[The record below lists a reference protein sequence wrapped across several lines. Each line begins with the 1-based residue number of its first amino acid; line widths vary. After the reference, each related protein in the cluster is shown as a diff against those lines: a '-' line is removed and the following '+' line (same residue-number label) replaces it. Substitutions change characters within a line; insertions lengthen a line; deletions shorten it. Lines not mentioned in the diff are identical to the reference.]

1 MKATTEHLQH
11 IAEKMCVQGKFLE
24 GIPFGSGHINDTYR
38 LAYEDA
44 SGAVRKYTF
53 QRINDNVFPN
63 PPEVMENIDRV
74 TTHLQSKIAADRSGK
89 RRETVRLLKTA
100 DNQPYYLD
108 ADGNYWRAYHFVENV
123 NSFNTLSNPDQAYQI
138 AKSFGE
144 FQCDLADLPGKRLN
158 ETIKDFHHTPN
169 RFAQLWEAVKNDR
182 AGRLKDVAKEL
193 DYFHSVEEECGTLVR
208 ALNEGAVPER
218 VTHNDT
224 KCNNILLDEKT
235 NEGAC
240 VIDLDTV
247 MPGLVHYDFGDMV
260 RGGTGSTAEDEVDDS
275 KVYMRKEMFEGLLKG
290 YLESAKNFL
299 TPAETELLPLSGKII
314 TLEIG
319 TRFLADYL
327 NGDIYFKTSR
337 PNHNLDRARVQ
348 IALGKSIGDALPELM
363 KML

>member
-1 MKATTEHLQH
+1 MKATIERLQRM
-11 IAEKMCVQGKFLE
+11 ANKMRVQGKFVE
-24 GIPFGSGHINDTYR
+24 GINFGNGHINDTYR
-38 LAYEDA
+38 LAFEEENGSIHY
-44 SGAVRKYTF
+44 YTF
-53 QRINDNVFPN
+53 QGINSNVFPC
-63 PPEVMENIDRV
+63 PPDVMENIDRV
-74 TTHLQSKIAADRSGK
+74 TTHLQEKIAADRSGK
-89 RRETVRLLKTA
+89 RRETMRLLKTA
-100 DNQPYYLD
+100 DNLPYCLD
-108 ADGNYWRAYHFVENV
+108 LDGNYWRAYHFVENV
-123 NSFNTLSNPDQAYQI
+123 FSFDVLSTPEQAYQI

-158 ETIKDFHHTPN
+158 ETIKDFHNTPS
-169 RFAQLWEAVKNDR
+169 RFAQLWDAVKNDK
-182 AGRLKDVAKEL
+182 AGRAKEVTKEL
-193 DYFHSVEEECGTLVR
+193 DYFHSVEEECSTLIR
-208 ALNEGAVPER
+208 ALNEGAIPER

-224 KCNNILLDEKT
+224 KCNNILLDDKT
-235 NEGAC
+235 SEGAC

-260 RGGTGSTAEDEVDDS
+260 RSGTGSTAEDEADDS

-299 TPAETELLPLSGKII
+299 TPQEKELLPLSGKII

-327 NGDIYFKTSR
+327 NGDVYFKTSR

-348 IALGKSIGDALPELM
+348 IALGKSIGEALPELM